1 MTIGIYSRV
10 FKDEHAPYIS
20 ELIAQLNKKGIS
32 FLVYDEYYR
41 MIRKLLP
48 KQTIHTFKTSA
59 DVRAKLSLLVSL
71 GGDGTL
77 LDTLHLVRDSEIPV
91 AGINM
96 GRLGFLADIHKVE
109 IKELVDSID
118 QHTYT
123 VENRTLLSVDS
134 NKPIFGDINFGLNE
148 LTIHKTDTS
157 SMITVHVYLNGEFLN
172 SFWAD
177 GLIVAT
183 PTGSTAYSLSCG
195 GPIVFPTSGTFV
207 ITPVAPHN
215 LNARPIIIADDT
227 VLSFEVECRSNNFLC
242 SIDSRSTNIDN
253 SYQLAVR
260 KAAFSFKLL
269 RLPESSYLKTLREKL
284 SWGEDTRNSQ

>member
-1 MTIGIYSRV
+1 MTIGIYSRL
-10 FKDEHAPYIS
+10 FKEEQLPCIL
-20 ELIAQLNKKGIS
+20 ELLTQFDRKNIQVMLFEDYYKSIKK
-32 FLVYDEYYR
+32 Y
-41 MIRKLLP
+41 LP
-48 KQTIHTFKTSA
+48 NQKMRTFKHA
-59 DVRAKLSLLVSL
+59 EDVKNYLSLLITL

-77 LDTLHLVRDSEIPV
+77 LDTLKLIGDSEIPV

-96 GRLGFLADIHKVE
+96 GRLGFLADIHKQE
-109 IKELVDSID
+109 IKELTDAID
-118 QHTYT
+118 QGSYT
-123 VENRTLLSVDS
+123 IEDRTLLSVTS
-134 NKPIFGDINFGLNE
+134 NKPIFGDVNFGLND
-148 LTIHKTDTS
+148 LTIHKTDSS

-195 GPIVFPTSGTFV
+195 GPIVFPSSGTFV
-207 ITPVAPHN
+207 LTPVAPHN

-242 SIDSRSTNIDN
+242 SIDSRSFNVDN
-253 SYQLAVR
+253 SFQLAVR
-260 KAAFSFKLL
+260 KANFTLKLL

-284 SWGEDTRNSQ
+284 SWGEDTRNS

>member
-10 FKDEHAPYIS
+10 FKEEHTAYVQ
-20 ELIAQLNKKGIS
+20 ELITHLSKKNIPVS
-32 FLVYDEYYR
+32 IYAEYYKA
-41 MIRKLLP
+41 IKKHIP
-48 KQTIHTFKTSA
+48 KQKIGTFKNYR
-59 DVRAKLSLLVSL
+59 DVKDSIDLLISL

-96 GRLGFLADIHKVE
+96 GRLGFLADIHKEE
-109 IKELVDSID
+109 IRELIDSID
-118 QHTYT
+118 QNTYT
-123 VENRTLLSVDS
+123 VEDRTLLCVEA
-134 NKPIFGDINFGLNE
+134 NKPIFGEINFGLNE
-148 LTIHKTDTS
+148 LTIHKTDSS
-157 SMITVHVYLNGEFLN
+157 SMIVVHVYLNGEFLN

-215 LNARPIIIADDT
+215 LNARPIIIADNT

-242 SIDSRSTNIDN
+242 SIDSRSQNIDN
-253 SYQLAVR
+253 TYQLAVR
-260 KAAFSFKLL
+260 KASFAFKLL
-269 RLPESSYLKTLREKL
+269 RMPESSYLKTLREKL
-284 SWGEDTRNSQ
+284 SWGEDTRNS